1 MRKLKYVL
9 FSSLFM
15 CLVTSVHADVH
26 ISIET
31 SKQGNS
37 EPTAQQAQ
45 QVQGTQHSG
54 LGLIGKIV
62 NSQAQF
68 LNEQSA
74 FNLLRKHRY
83 VFIGEKHDNPAHHQ
97 LERRFIQ
104 ERFAGVS
111 QNNQGRVVFE
121 MLDNSHAN
129 AIRQLQAETSL
140 DQMKQI
146 LNWPE
151 KGSWDWRIYGPTFYE
166 ASKRS
171 ALAFG
176 NVDRAFISA
185 VYKNGEKSFVDVE
198 RFSTAL
204 NPPDFLKS
212 YLLDQIFISHCG
224 MQSRETLMPM
234 LHIQLAKDASMATAM
249 LQTDAAMLIAG
260 GEHVRAETGAPWH
273 LRKKNPQ
280 ADVLVIQLIEVQTD
294 LTDLHAY
301 IKKAGKADLYW
312 FTAATETKDYC
323 AGVKG
328 TAAQ

>member
-1 MRKLKYVL
+1 MRKLKIIL
-9 FSSLFM
+9 FSGLFM
-15 CLVTSVHADVH
+15 CLTTSTLVYAQMFAD
-26 ISIET
+26 T
-31 SKQGNS
+31 TNQRNS
-37 EPTAQQAQ
+37 EPAQEVQ
-45 QVQGTQHSG
+45 QSG
-54 LGLIGKIV
+54 LNLISKV
-62 NSQAQF
+62 MNSQAQF
-68 LNEQSA
+68 LDEQLA
-74 FNLLRKHRY
+74 FGLLRKHRY

-104 ERFAGVS
+104 ERFADAS
-111 QNNQGRVVFE
+111 RSNQGRVVFE
-121 MLDNSHAN
+121 MLDNSHEA
-129 AIRQLQAETSL
+129 AIHQLQAETSL

-151 KGSWDWRIYGPTFYE
+151 KGSWDWRIYGPTFHE

-176 NVDRAFISA
+176 NIDRAFISA
-185 VYKNGEKSFVDVE
+185 VYKNGEKNFVGVD

-204 NPPDFLKS
+204 NPPDFLKN
-212 YLLDQIFISHCG
+212 YLLDQIFSSHCG
-224 MQSRETLMPM
+224 MQSRETLTPM

-249 LQTDAAMLIAG
+249 LQTEAAMLIAG

-280 ADVLVIQLIEVQTD
+280 ADVLVIQLIEVQADSID
-294 LTDLHAY
+294 LDTY

-312 FTAATETKDYC
+312 FTAATESKDYC

-328 TAAQ
+328 KAAQ